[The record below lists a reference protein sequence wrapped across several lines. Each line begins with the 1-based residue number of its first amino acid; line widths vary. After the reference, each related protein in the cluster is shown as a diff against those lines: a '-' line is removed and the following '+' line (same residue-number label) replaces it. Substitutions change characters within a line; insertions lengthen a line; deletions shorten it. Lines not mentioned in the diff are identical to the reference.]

1 MGHLG
6 YLVATFGAQAAA
18 QLIVASGGE
27 SVLPI
32 GGFDGQDAVP
42 TLAGFE
48 KLVDDGALRYVLI
61 SGSAGGT
68 TRGGGFGSAGGP
80 SGTGGAG
87 STAAHQRTAPAE
99 HQARRTAPANRP
111 RRAHRSARGCSRT
124 APPLPTAR

>member
-1 MGHLG
+1 MGAASRTSSGTANTLAWLQAHRVDG
-6 YLVATFGAQAAA
+6 TRYLVATFGAQAAA

-48 KLVDDGALRYVLI
+48 KLADDGALRYVLV

-68 TRGGGFGSAGGP
+68 PGATNGNGESTTTSAQIRAWVLANCTAVTDSSVTGLYSCGS
-80 SGTGGAG
+80 
-87 STAAHQRTAPAE
+87 
-99 HQARRTAPANRP
+99 
-111 RRAHRSARGCSRT
+111 
-124 APPLPTAR
+124 